1 MDISEDPENAYIIEP
16 LINLAKTKIPLELY
30 AEKIDIFGR
39 DNVFQ
44 RELLRKAPIIRAYD
58 KFPAESL
65 ALFDSIYGLKD
76 LPQPPSCR
84 TNQSGTVDQEHTAK
98 EPAPAESAPTR
109 PVSSASTVLTS
120 AVNASER
127 RLRILDSLRY
137 ATTRAQDYNS
147 S

>member
-16 LINLAKTKIPLELY
+16 LIDLAKTKIPLELY

-65 ALFDSIYGLKD
+65 ALFDSIYGL
-76 LPQPPSCR
+76 
-84 TNQSGTVDQEHTAK
+84 
-98 EPAPAESAPTR
+98 
-109 PVSSASTVLTS
+109 VSSIRTSRREWHRIASCDIRNQAALTS
-120 AVNASER
+120 FFRKIFLNRHHVA
-127 RLRILDSLRY
+127 RISLE
-137 ATTRAQDYNS
+137 Q
-147 S
+147 